1 MKKKG
6 IDWQKWARNP
16 LVRLVTLPLSWG
28 YAVIVLLRNWGYDI
42 GVFGRNQPL
51 IPTIS
56 VGNLTVGGTG
66 KTPFIEYLIHS
77 LGASYSLAVLSRG
90 YGRRSKGVRWVR
102 PTSTAAEVGDEPL
115 QLAQKF
121 GERLLVLVAEK
132 RVEGV
137 RELLATAPTPELL
150 LLDDAFQHRAIQP
163 HIQLLLSDYARLFYE
178 DYPFPAGLLREP
190 RSGAARADAV
200 VITKCP
206 EGLSVQVR
214 QTIQQQVARY
224 TRANTPV
231 FFARI
236 AYGNPLSFENKRA
249 ENELRQIRLLCGL
262 ANPMPLIEH
271 LGMYFDLVETVL
283 FPDHH
288 DYATEEV
295 RLLVNRL
302 SEEEVVV
309 TTEKDRVKLG
319 PICRQ
324 LGCADRFY
332 FIPIHM
338 QFLPSSSVFDEW
350 LREQLYPYFVSK
362 TRPNP

>member
-6 IDWQKWARNP
+6 IDWQKWAHNP
-16 LVRLVTLPLSWG
+16 LIRLVTLPLSWV
-28 YAVIVLLRNWGYDI
+28 YAGVVLFRNWGYDV
-42 GVFGRNQPL
+42 GVFGRFQPP

-66 KTPFIEYLIHS
+66 KTPFIEHLIRS
-77 LGASYSLAVLSRG
+77 LAASYSLAVLSRG

-102 PTSTAAEVGDEPL
+102 TTSTAAEVGDEPL
-115 QLAQKF
+115 QLTQKF
-121 GERLLVLVAEK
+121 GERLSVLVAEK

-137 RELLATAPTPELL
+137 RELLATSPIPDLL

-163 HIQLLLSDYARLFYE
+163 QIQILLSDYARLFYE

-190 RSGAARADAV
+190 RSGARRADAV

-206 EGLSVQVR
+206 ERLTAQAR
-214 QTIQQQVARY
+214 QTIQQQVGRY
-224 TRANTPV
+224 TRADTPV

-236 AYGNPLSFENKRA
+236 AYGSLLSFDNKRV
-249 ENELRQIRLLCGL
+249 EKEIRQIRLLCGL
-262 ANPMPLIEH
+262 ANPAPLIEH
-271 LGMYFDLVETVL
+271 LGTYFDLVETLL

-288 DYATEEV
+288 DYAVEEV
-295 RLLVNRL
+295 ESLINRL
-302 SEEEVVV
+302 GAQEVVV
-309 TTEKDRVKLG
+309 TTEKDRVKLD

-324 LGCADRFY
+324 LGCSDRFY

-338 QFLPSSSVFDEW
+338 QFLSSSMVFEEW
-350 LREQLYPYFVSK
+350 LRERINPYFAS
-362 TRPNP
+362 